1 MREPY
6 IVERHAMMVSNDCVL
21 LLFAVKTKAVL
32 EGYKKGQ
39 SLKELSLEIYRSSNR
54 RNCH

>member
-6 IVERHAMMVSNDCVL
+6 IVERHAIMVSNDSVL
-21 LLFAVKTKAVL
+21 LLFTVKTKAVF
-32 EGYKKGQ
+32 EGYKTGQ

>member
-6 IVERHAMMVSNDCVL
+6 IAERHAMMVSNDCVL
-21 LLFAVKTKAVL
+21 LLFTVKTKAVL

>member
-21 LLFAVKTKAVL
+21 LLFTVKTKAVL

-54 RNCH
+54 RKCH

>member
-6 IVERHAMMVSNDCVL
+6 IAERHAIMVSNDSVL
-21 LLFAVKTKAVL
+21 LLFAVKTKAVF
-32 EGYKKGQ
+32 EGYKTGQ

>member
-21 LLFAVKTKAVL
+21 LLFTVKTKAVL

-54 RNCH
+54 RNWH